1 MDRKLTIY
9 RKRIKQS
16 NEIYAYFFIPKEQ
29 QKDFA
34 HLTTFTIECNDET
47 KYFNIKIHKSGD
59 YKNLRFFIFAN
70 DFFNDHKKLK
80 EKDVNTKEKISYSIE
95 RDIVKIDIPQ
105 EFHIDNHSKQTKSPE
120 VTSIDIDNIA
130 SETPK
135 ELIEP
140 KQIEYDEAF
149 MCSIL
154 KLIGDSDDYGLRKIF
169 KENEWCFRASEENV
183 RVELIDPILKV
194 LGWNIPYLRREDHN
208 RDYVLCREKY
218 ASKKSTQ
225 IIIEAKK
232 YKEQLLMEDNEDNR
246 EGKAKEN
253 EQLNDYLERAG
264 INYGIL
270 TNGIRW
276 CFFHKKD
283 YLGEIDIRKSDR
295 DDIYKFFRL
304 ISFDFIKKN
313 EICSYDLN
321 FLPKKDEDYKP
332 SVIIIG
338 GEEYPSQC
346 DACYKIAKMGLE
358 KKPEELFDIEFF
370 RDIVF
375 KRTDKDYYI
384 KASRLYT
391 PYEKD
396 ENKFLIGDYGI
407 YEKLTLLQ
415 EINSTLDLGLTIEA
429 K

>member
-1 MDRKLTIY
+1 MDKELTIY
-9 RKRIKQS
+9 RKKIKHN

-29 QKDFA
+29 QDDFA
-34 HLTTFTIECNDET
+34 ALSSLTIECNDGT
-47 KYFNIKIHKSGD
+47 KYYNIKIHKSGD

-80 EKDVNTKEKISYSIE
+80 EKDVNTKEKIRYSIE
-95 RDIVKIDIPQ
+95 GEIIKIDIPQ
-105 EFHIDNHSKQTKSPE
+105 GFHLDNPPKKTISPE
-120 VTSIDIDNIA
+120 VTTIDKVVIA
-130 SETPK
+130 NETPQK
-135 ELIEP
+135 LIEP

-149 MCSIL
+149 KNIIL
-154 KLIGDSDDYGLRKIF
+154 ELLGDGDDYGLRRVF

-194 LGWNIPYLRREDHN
+194 LGWNIPYLKREDHN

-218 ASKKSTQ
+218 ASKESTQ

-232 YKEQLLMEDNEDNR
+232 YKEQLFMGDNE
-246 EGKAKEN
+246 KANVKDN
-253 EQLNDYLERAG
+253 EQLYDYLDRAG
-264 INYGIL
+264 INFGIL

-276 CFFHKKD
+276 CLFHKKE
-283 YLGEIDIRKSDR
+283 YQGEIDITKSELDH
-295 DDIYKFFRL
+295 ICKFFKL

-313 EICSYDLN
+313 EICNFDLS
-321 FLPKKDEDYKP
+321 FIPKNNEDYAP
-332 SVIIIG
+332 SVIIIDG
-338 GEEYPSQC
+338 KEYHSQC
-346 DACYKIAKMGLE
+346 QACYEIARMSLE

-375 KRTDKDYYI
+375 KRTDEYYYL
-384 KASRLYT
+384 KASRLNT

-396 ENKFLIGDYGI
+396 NSKFLIGDYGI

-415 EINSTLDLGLTIEA
+415 EINSTLDLGLTITAE
-429 K
+429 